1 QPRAKPTGG
10 TGDYRISLNPGGTP
24 GPGRLFSPAGI
35 PRGPSPAL
43 RKLVL
48 DLLAEVDASPNRP
61 TPKGRSRCPSMR
73 ATDASSAHLGRGRGW
88 RGPDAARPSKP
99 SAATRERSPAQH

>member
-1 QPRAKPTGG
+1 MAQQPGDTVYDSLLQILVEERGANAEETYQPRARPTGG

-35 PRGPSPAL
+35 PSGPSPAL

-48 DLLAEVDASPNRP
+48 ALLAEVDVPRGGA
-61 TPKGRSRCPSMR
+61 TP
-73 ATDASSAHLGRGRGW
+73 
-88 RGPDAARPSKP
+88 
-99 SAATRERSPAQH
+99 

>member
-1 QPRAKPTGG
+1 MAEQPTDTVYESLRQILIEERGPTAEQTYQPLAKPTGG

-24 GPGRLFSPAGI
+24 GPGRLFSPAGV

-48 DLLAEVDASPNRP
+48 DLLAEVDASRGGA
-61 TPKGRSRCPSMR
+61 TP
-73 ATDASSAHLGRGRGW
+73 
-88 RGPDAARPSKP
+88 
-99 SAATRERSPAQH
+99 

>member
-1 QPRAKPTGG
+1 MAQQSVDPVYDSLRQILIEERGATAEETYQPLAKPVGG

-48 DLLAEVDASPNRP
+48 ALLAEVDASP
-61 TPKGRSRCPSMR
+61 GR
-73 ATDASSAHLGRGRGW
+73 AT
-88 RGPDAARPSKP
+88 
-99 SAATRERSPAQH
+99 Q

>member
-1 QPRAKPTGG
+1 MDQQPVDPVYDSLRQILIEERGANAEETYQPQAKPTGG

-43 RKLVL
+43 RRLVL
-48 DLLAEVDASPNRP
+48 ALLAEVDGPR
-61 TPKGRSRCPSMR
+61 GG
-73 ATDASSAHLGRGRGW
+73 ASS
-88 RGPDAARPSKP
+88 
-99 SAATRERSPAQH
+99 

>member
-1 QPRAKPTGG
+1 MAEQPVDTVYDSLRQILIEERGATAEETYQPRAKPTGG

-35 PRGPSPAL
+35 PSGPSPAL

-48 DLLAEVDASPNRP
+48 DLLAEVDAPRGGA
-61 TPKGRSRCPSMR
+61 TP
-73 ATDASSAHLGRGRGW
+73 
-88 RGPDAARPSKP
+88 
-99 SAATRERSPAQH
+99 